1 MPGRQRIPRPP
12 NARPGSRPP
21 WGEVPRPER
30 SITLDDVRAAMKTMG
45 PAQPW
50 PPAVPASQMPF
61 RGDPAAVLV
70 PLFEEDR
77 QARVILT
84 RRSSRL
90 RSHTGEVAFPGGRLE
105 PGEAPLAAALRE
117 AGEEVG
123 LVAEDVEILGQLEP
137 LATMSSRSGI
147 TPFVGV
153 LPGRPALTPNP
164 HEVEHAFDVALV
176 ELMDERVYREE
187 RWDTPWAE
195 DRPVHF
201 FDLPHDIVW
210 GATARI
216 LHQLLELVVVN
227 VLRARA
233 DRRGLQ

>member
-1 MPGRQRIPRPP
+1 MPGQQRIPRPDS
-12 NARPGSRPP
+12 ARPGGAPP
-21 WGEVPRPER
+21 WSDVPHGRR
-30 SITLDDVRAAMKTMG
+30 KAVTLDAVRAAMATMG

-61 RGDPAAVLV
+61 QGDPAAVLV
-70 PLFEEDR
+70 PLFEEDG

-84 RRSSRL
+84 RRSSKL
-90 RSHTGEVAFPGGRLE
+90 RSHTSEVSFPGGRLE
-105 PGEAPLAAALRE
+105 PDESPLAAALRE
-117 AGEEVG
+117 AGEEIG
-123 LVAEDVEILGQLEP
+123 LNTEDVEILGQLEP
-137 LATMSSRSGI
+137 LATLSSRSGI

-153 LPGRPALTPNP
+153 LPGRPELHPNP

-216 LHQLLELVVVN
+216 LHQLLELIVVN
-227 VLRARA
+227 VLNGRT
-233 DRRGLQ
+233 G

>member
-12 NARPGSRPP
+12 GARPGGRPP
-21 WGEVPRPER
+21 WAELDPGLRGHV
-30 SITLDDVRAAMKTMG
+30 TLEDVRSAMATIG
-45 PAQPW
+45 PAKPW
-50 PPAVPASQMPF
+50 PPVVPDTQVPF

-70 PLFEEDR
+70 PLFEEDG

-84 RRSSRL
+84 RRSDRL

-123 LVAEDVEILGQLEP
+123 LVARDVEILGQLEP
-137 LATMSSRSGI
+137 LATLSSRSGI

-153 LPGRPALTPNP
+153 LAGRPTLHPNP
-164 HEVEHAFDVALV
+164 HEVEHAFDVALA
-176 ELMDERVYREE
+176 ELMEESVYREE
-187 RWDTPWAE
+187 RWDTEWAE

-216 LHQLLELVVVN
+216 LHSLLELIAVN
-227 VLRARA
+227 VLSGRTA
-233 DRRGLQ
+233 